1 MAQDTADLFPVNQLQ
16 DRYNIKRSALYNRF
30 SALELQ
36 PTKVGRR
43 AFVTQEDVVR
53 LDALSDHLEAG
64 GTIHDFASQAAA
76 IDDSIGPLAVAA
88 EGEMAPMTQGANFST
103 FLEAFAARPEPVQAL
118 THRLDLLEKA
128 ATHEW
133 LLPTSDLSMTLGLSR
148 RSVGKYPKFE
158 RYGFVFTKV
167 GQQGTE
173 TSWRVQKAVKPKK
186 KFKR

>member
-1 MAQDTADLFPVNQLQ
+1 MAKDSAELIPVSQLQ
-16 DRYNIKRSALYNRF
+16 ERYNIKRSALYNRL

-43 AFVTQEDVVR
+43 AFVTPADVVR
-53 LDALSDHLEAG
+53 LDALGDHIEAG
-64 GTIHDFASQAAA
+64 GTIHDFTEQPKTVETGALTIPAG
-76 IDDSIGPLAVAA
+76 DGT
-88 EGEMAPMTQGANFST
+88 APINQNANFAA
-103 FLEAFAARPEPVQAL
+103 FLNAFATQPDPLQL
-118 THRLDLLEKA
+118 LMNRLDLLEKA
-128 ATHEW
+128 TTHEW
-133 LLPTSDLSMTLGLSR
+133 LLPTSDLSMALGLSR

-167 GQQGTE
+167 GQMGTE

>member
-1 MAQDTADLFPVNQLQ
+1 MAKDSAELIPVSQLQ
-16 DRYNIKRSALYNRF
+16 DRYNIKRSALYNRL

-43 AFVTQEDVVR
+43 AFVTPADVVR
-53 LDALSDHLEAG
+53 LDALADHIEAG
-64 GTIHDFASQAAA
+64 GTIHDFAEQPSSVDASA
-76 IDDSIGPLAVAA
+76 LTVAA
-88 EGEMAPMTQGANFST
+88 EDSMAPMNPNANFT
-103 FLEAFAARPEPVQAL
+103 AFLDAFASRPEPVQAL

-128 ATHEW
+128 AAHEW

-167 GQQGTE
+167 GQMGTE
-173 TSWRVQKAVKPKK
+173 TSWRVQKAAKPKK

>member
-1 MAQDTADLFPVNQLQ
+1 MAKDSAELIPVSQLQ
-16 DRYNIKRSALYNRF
+16 ERYNIKRSALYNRL

-43 AFVTQEDVVR
+43 AFVTPADVVR
-53 LDALSDHLEAG
+53 LDALGDHIEAG
-64 GTIHDFASQAAA
+64 GTIHDFTEQPATLETGALTMVADDGTAPISQN
-76 IDDSIGPLAVAA
+76 
-88 EGEMAPMTQGANFST
+88 ANFAS
-103 FLEAFAARPEPVQAL
+103 FLNAFATQPDPLQL
-118 THRLDLLEKA
+118 LINRLDLLEKS

-133 LLPTSDLSMTLGLSR
+133 LLPTSDLSMALGLSR

-167 GQQGTE
+167 GQMGTE

>member
-1 MAQDTADLFPVNQLQ
+1 MTNDSVELIPVSQLQ
-16 DRYNIKRSALYNRF
+16 DRYNIKRSALYNRL

-43 AFVTQEDVVR
+43 AFVTPADVGR
-53 LDALSDHLEAG
+53 LDALADHLDAG
-64 GTIHDFASQAAA
+64 GAIHDFQEQPPDLDASADSLTVVADGMPPMNQNTNFAA
-76 IDDSIGPLAVAA
+76 
-88 EGEMAPMTQGANFST
+88 
-103 FLEAFAARPEPVQAL
+103 FLDTFAARPEPVQAL

-167 GQQGTE
+167 GQMGTE
-173 TSWRVQKAVKPKK
+173 TSWRVQKAMKSKK